1 MEMTIRQFRFLV
13 SAEIILVFLTDG
25 LILFASMYYGVALRY
40 VIGNPY
46 EYGEVLPVY
55 PRSIAYTVVM
65 LVILISMRLYTHATL
80 RGNPEYYIRFVTSF
94 LIGAMAMVMIGYVVP
109 GLFLGRG
116 SIALT
121 ALLALMAIAAA
132 RYFLFR
138 YFVLDIEK

>member
-1 MEMTIRQFRFLV
+1 MTIRLFWRRIP
-13 SAEIILVFLTDG
+13 AEIIFLFLIDG

-55 PRSIAYTVVM
+55 PRAIAYTVVM
-65 LVILISMRLYTHATL
+65 LVILISMRLYARGIL
-80 RGNPEYYIRFVTSF
+80 RGNPEYYIRFVASF
-94 LIGAMAMVMIGYVVP
+94 LIGAMVMVMIGYMVP

-138 YFVLDIEK
+138 CFVLDNEK

>member
-1 MEMTIRQFRFLV
+1 MTIRLFWGRIP
-13 SAEIILVFLTDG
+13 AEIILLFLVDG

-55 PRSIAYTVVM
+55 PRAITYSVVM
-65 LVILISMRLYTHATL
+65 LVILISMKLYARGIR
-80 RGNPEYYIRFVTSF
+80 RGNPEYYVRLAASF
-94 LIGAMAMVMIGYVVP
+94 LIGAIAMVMIGYVVP

-138 YFVLDIEK
+138 FFLLDFQK